1 MSSSPGETGLVLLV
15 PEADR
20 AVSPW
25 RSAHDPSAAE
35 GMSAHI
41 TILYPFISGATL
53 SHQVLDE
60 IATICREVPAVE
72 FTFAEFGRFPRV
84 LWLRP
89 DTAMCSQLVTRFR
102 ARWPECL
109 PYGQSNLEVIPHLT
123 ITDGASDAIA
133 AQAQADVAQY
143 LPMKAAVFA
152 VTLVAFDGHAWVRQ
166 HEFALG
172 HELAAPESAPRGTR
186 ATTPNPSS

>member
-1 MSSSPGETGLVLLV
+1 
-15 PEADR
+15 
-20 AVSPW
+20 
-25 RSAHDPSAAE
+25 
-35 GMSAHI
+35 MSAHI

-72 FTFAEFGRFPRV
+72 FTFAEFGRFPGV

-89 DTAMCSQLVTRFR
+89 DTTMCSRLVTRFR